1 MSAKALVKAF
11 YESDLANDTSVLS
24 TFLHPECTLHWNS
37 SKGYHEFKYKDIQAL
52 FNDIY
57 KSYDSVRIQ
66 ISHMLEDGNF
76 VSTRYTL
83 HVRTIENPDEE
94 QPLAHYITIWEIKDS
109 KLFQCHEIS
118 QLANTSEEC
127 IKSFSKIKV

>member
-11 YESDLANDTSVLS
+11 YESDLANDTSVLG
-24 TFLHPECTLHWNS
+24 TFLHPSCTLHWNS
-37 SKGYHEFKYKDIQAL
+37 SKGYHVFQYKDIQAL
-52 FNDIY
+52 FSDIY

-83 HVRTIENPDEE
+83 HVRPIKNPDEQ
-94 QPLAHYITIWEIKDS
+94 QPLAYYMSIWEVKDG
-109 KLFQCHEIS
+109 KLFKCHEIS
-118 QLANTSEEC
+118 QLANTSEEYL
-127 IKSFSKIKV
+127 KSYSKIKV